1 MGVERSEGVH
11 ATEASGAQSESQ
23 NGHDRRAVSF
33 VCWTL
38 PRRGVRRCI
47 KVIFL
52 ALRGLLA
59 IEGVV
64 VAARSRVTSEMREN
78 DDYDDDGKNH
88 FASFFAHTLYATH
101 PGCKPDIGEP

>member
-52 ALRGLLA
+52 ALRGLLT

-64 VAARSRVTSEMREN
+64 VAARSA
-78 DDYDDDGKNH
+78 
-88 FASFFAHTLYATH
+88 ASYERNER
-101 PGCKPDIGEP
+101 K

>member
-1 MGVERSEGVH
+1 MGVERSEGAH

-52 ALRGLLA
+52 ALRGLLT

-64 VAARSRVTSEMREN
+64 VAARSA
-78 DDYDDDGKNH
+78 
-88 FASFFAHTLYATH
+88 ASYERNER
-101 PGCKPDIGEP
+101 K